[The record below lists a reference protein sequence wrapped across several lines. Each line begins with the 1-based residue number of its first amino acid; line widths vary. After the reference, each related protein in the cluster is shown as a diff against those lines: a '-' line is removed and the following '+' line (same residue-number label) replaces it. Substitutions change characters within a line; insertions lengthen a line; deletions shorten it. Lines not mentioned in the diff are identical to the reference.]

1 MNIGFD
7 AQAILGLGSKN
18 RGIGNYSTSLFNT
31 LINLDKDN
39 NYFCLN
45 VFDEKITDNYIKKTD
60 NFNEVN
66 YYTGPNLKYVTKE
79 FEPYYSSIVSDFII
93 KNNIDVFYITSPFD
107 VSFMSYKKEW
117 FLNAKVVSILYD
129 IIPWIFK
136 DHYLR
141 DEYYTN
147 KEWYLDK
154 IETIKSSDLVFAISN
169 SAKEDFV
176 KEFNYDEN
184 KTVVINGAP
193 DDRFKVVDIS
203 EERKKELK
211 KKFGINKKFLIC
223 TGGDD
228 MRKNLDGLIAG
239 YSKVDE
245 RVREEYQLV
254 IVCKIGEES
263 KKNYMEIA
271 KDNGV
276 ENDVIFTGFV
286 DDNEIVELYNLAY
299 AMVFVSKYEGFGLP
313 VVEAFSCHIP
323 VVSSNNSSLYE
334 VGVGSAIMINPY
346 DPNEIAKGITE
357 LLTTANIEEMIKGG
371 IKKLEIYNWNSV
383 AQICKDSVNSIDISN
398 SSLIK
403 NLAIFTPLPPMESG
417 ISDFSYDVI
426 CGLAK
431 HIDRIDVYIDDYQT
445 NVELPKNVNVLNH
458 KEFIPMYDQILYEVG
473 NSFFHT
479 YMFKYI
485 ELYKGVVELHD
496 SDLNGVFSADS
507 FYRNGINYDLFKKYY
522 LDDLGLEKVKEI
534 IENNIMPHEFNL
546 NKSINSYITKH
557 AKSLILHSRYAIKSV
572 LDNNIDVNINYIP
585 HYVKINELAN
595 RNEARER
602 LGIKDDTVIIGA
614 FGFIADTKRY
624 IEIIKA
630 CKLLKDKGYKFVM
643 YFVGKINDDYV
654 KNRYDSLVKES
665 GLEKEI
671 IVTGYTELNDF
682 IKYIDSVDICLNLR
696 YPYNGETSGVLV
708 RSLSK
713 GKCIITNNVGFFG
726 ELPDDVCYKI
736 NAVEKFKNDEEEI
749 ETIANSIEELIK
761 NKELRERLEKN
772 ARKYAVENLDLNILI
787 PKYLTVLNNTNHT
800 DIVNLDSII
809 SLIKQDKDYNKYDEK
824 TKNKIIDTICM
835 LCK

>member
-7 AQAILGLGSKN
+7 AQAILGTGSKN

-31 LINLDKDN
+31 LIDIDKDN
-39 NYFCLN
+39 DYFCLN
-45 VFDEKITDNYIKKTD
+45 VFEEKITDNYIKKTD
-60 NFNEVN
+60 NFSEIN
-66 YYTGPNLKYVTKE
+66 YYTGPNLKYVIKE
-79 FEPYYSSIVSDFII
+79 FEAYYGSIVSDFII

-107 VSFMSYKKEW
+107 SSFMSYKKEW
-117 FLNAKVVSILYD
+117 FLNSKVVTILYD
-129 IIPWIFK
+129 IIPWIFQ
-136 DHYLR
+136 DHYLK
-141 DEYYTN
+141 DEYLTN
-147 KEWYLDK
+147 KKWYLDK
-154 IETIKSSDLVFAISN
+154 IDTIKFSDIVFAISN
-169 SAKEDFV
+169 SAKEDFAR
-176 KEFNYDEN
+176 EFDYDEN
-184 KTVVINGAP
+184 KIVVINGAP
-193 DDRFKVVDIS
+193 DDRFKVIDIS
-203 EERKKELK
+203 EARKNELK
-211 KKFGINKKFLIC
+211 RKFGINKKFLLC

-228 MRKNLDGLIAG
+228 MRKNLDGLIVG
-239 YSKVDE
+239 YSKIDKK
-245 RVREEYQLV
+245 VREKYQLV

-271 KDNGV
+271 KENGV
-276 ENDVIFTGFV
+276 EKDVIFTGFV

-323 VVSSNNSSLYE
+323 VVCSNNSSLYE
-334 VGVGSAIMINPY
+334 VGVGSAIMINPF

-357 LLTTANIEEMIKGG
+357 LLTTANIEEMVNGG

-383 AQICKDSVNSIDISN
+383 AQICKDSVNNIDLSN
-398 SSLIK
+398 NSLIK

-431 HIDRIDVYIDDYQT
+431 YIDNIDVYIDDYET
-445 NVELPKNVNVLNH
+445 NVELPQNVNVLNH

-507 FYRNGINYDLFKKYY
+507 FYRNGIKYDLFKKYY
-522 LDDLGLEKVKEI
+522 INDVGVERTKEI
-534 IENNIMPHEFNL
+534 IDKRIMPHEFNL
-546 NKSINSYITKH
+546 NKGVNSYITKN
-557 AKSLILHSRYAIKSV
+557 AESLILHSRYAIKSV
-572 LDNNIDVNINYIP
+572 LDNNSDVRINYIP

-595 RNEARER
+595 RSEAREW
-602 LGIKDDTVIIGA
+602 LGIKNDTVVIGA
-614 FGFIADTKRY
+614 FGFIAETKRY
-624 IEIIKA
+624 AEIIKA
-630 CKLLKDKGYKFVM
+630 CKILKDKDYKFVM
-643 YFVGKINDDYV
+643 YFVGKISDDHV
-654 KNRYDSLVKES
+654 RNKFDSLVKEN

-671 IVTGYTELNDF
+671 IVTGYTELDEF
-682 IKYIDSVDICLNLR
+682 IKYIDSVDICMNLR

-736 NAVEKFKNDEEEI
+736 KAVEEFENEDEEVK
-749 ETIANSIEELIK
+749 TIANSIEELIK
-761 NKELRERLEKN
+761 NKELRENYEKN
-772 ARKYAVENLDLNILI
+772 ARKYAEDNLDINILI
-787 PKYLTVLNNTNHT
+787 PNYLRVL
-800 DIVNLDSII
+800 
-809 SLIKQDKDYNKYDEK
+809 EK
-824 TKNKIIDTICM
+824 TNAASFDDLIGVIKKDTSIEDDELNMLINTIIKMC
-835 LCK
+835 